1 MVYHKQDILFKGLAH
16 AFIPDLF
23 EYLEMLEKE
32 HNENYKPLPCKKIK
46 SLHSGELLTDRYR
59 SLLMDF
65 VYLMEDDSYLHYE
78 HFSKN
83 LSYYD
88 IDRTL
93 NYDVELH
100 MENDEALVD
109 SIIISTGDSSKS
121 KTSVKYS
128 NFNSYAPAKVLFLKD
143 YDGDKRL
150 NNLRNNIKNNNE
162 LTSFDGLDIMLIPF
176 FNTTMDSEEVVIEL
190 CKLANEIPN
199 LTEKQED
206 RLFWG
211 LWLTTEIFIPDEKK
225 LEKVRTMTL
234 LNGKNI
240 NEILHKKEYE
250 IREES
255 IEEGREEGREEKGIE
270 IAGNMLIKGYALNEI
285 SEMTGLN
292 INSIKQLKLGK

>member
-1 MVYHKQDILFKGLAH
+1 MVYHKQDILFKGLGH

-65 VYLMEDDSYLHYE
+65 VYLMEDDSYLHFE

-83 LSYYD
+83 LTHRD

-100 MENDEALVD
+100 MENDAVVD
-109 SIIISTGDSSKS
+109 SVIISTGDPNKS
-121 KTSVKYS
+121 KTSVDYS
-128 NFNSYAPAKVLFLKD
+128 NFNNYTPAKTLFLKN
-143 YDGDKRL
+143 YDGNKRL
-150 NNLRNNIKNNNE
+150 KNVKNNIKSNNK
-162 LTSFDGLDIMLIPF
+162 LTGFDILDMILIPF
-176 FNTTMDSEEVVIEL
+176 FDTTKNPEEVVIEI
-190 CKLANEIPN
+190 CKLANEIHN
-199 LTEKQED
+199 LTEEQED

-211 LWLTTEIFIPDEKK
+211 LWLTTEIFIPDEKT

-234 LNGKNI
+234 LNGSSI
-240 NEILHKKEYE
+240 NEILRKKEYKLK
-250 IREES
+250 
-255 IEEGREEGREEKGIE
+255 EEGIKKGEHNKQTKIANNMIE
-270 IAGNMLIKGYALNEI
+270 RGFPINQIAEITELNV
-285 SEMTGLN
+285 
-292 INSIKQLKLGK
+292 NSIHQLTLEK